1 MSDST
6 DAILQAAFDLI
17 EKGELEQAQI
27 ALAPLLETEPDNP
40 ALWWIYAHAVTDSQS
55 GLQAIDRV
63 LQLDPDYP
71 GARELREQADL
82 AQSGSAAT
90 ATASVQADDD
100 EPGDIDDWEDLQ
112 PAVERTAQNRKIGR
126 GLALAAVAVLVIAAG
141 LLLALSDEV
150 DIAFLTALIAPSPPP
165 QIAVISVST
174 ETADSPTAAPTEDAA
189 STPTEINESPTSAPT
204 GDDSPTLAP
213 TKTES
218 PTPAP
223 TETESP
229 AAASET
235 VAFITL
241 VSDAMS
247 NVEIDETGSGFRIT
261 ELGNTLVFHVCA
273 VPGPQFQTR
282 LGSVMNAVASLDASV
297 PENAEAIAVS
307 LVNCAD
313 EDATPRAVGVERD
326 IIQSYANEEIDA
338 RDFQRS
344 WQALP

>member
-27 ALAPLLETEPDNP
+27 ALAPLLETENDNP
-40 ALWWIYAHAVTDSQS
+40 DLWWIYAHAAADSQS
-55 GLQAIDRV
+55 GLQALDRV

-82 AQSGSAAT
+82 AQSGSAA
-90 ATASVQADDD
+90 ATASAQVDDD
-100 EPGDIDDWEDLQ
+100 ASGDIDDWEDLQ
-112 PAVERTAQNRKIGR
+112 PAVEQTAQSRKIGR
-126 GLALAAVAVLVIAAG
+126 TLTLAVAAVLVIIVG
-141 LLLALSDEV
+141 LLLVLSDEV

-165 QIAVISVST
+165 QITVVSVST

-189 STPTEINESPTSAPT
+189 ITPTEI
-204 GDDSPTLAP
+204 D
-213 TKTES
+213 ES

-229 AAASET
+229 TAAPTETEIPTVAPET

-241 VSDAMS
+241 VADAMA
-247 NVEIDETGSGFRIT
+247 NVEIDETDSGFRIT

-282 LGSVMNAVASLDASV
+282 LGSVMNAVASLDASI
-297 PENAEAIAVS
+297 PEDAEAIAVS

-313 EDATPRAVGVERD
+313 EDAVPRAVGVERD
-326 IIQSYANEEIDA
+326 MIQSYANEEIDA

>member
-27 ALAPLLETEPDNP
+27 ALAPLLETENDNP
-40 ALWWIYAHAVTDSQS
+40 DLWWIYAHAAVDSQS
-55 GLQAIDRV
+55 GLQAVDRV
-63 LQLDPDYP
+63 LQLAPDYP

-82 AQSGSAAT
+82 AQSGAAAAT
-90 ATASVQADDD
+90 VSAQADDG
-100 EPGDIDDWEDLQ
+100 EPGAIDDWEDLQ

-126 GLALAAVAVLVIAAG
+126 SLTLAVAAVLVIVVG
-141 LLLALSDEV
+141 LLLVLSDEV

-165 QIAVISVST
+165 QITVISVST
-174 ETADSPTAAPTEDAA
+174 ETDDSPTAAPTEDAA
-189 STPTEINESPTSAPT
+189 ITPTEIDESPTA
-204 GDDSPTLAP
+204 
-213 TKTES
+213 
-218 PTPAP
+218 AP

-229 AAASET
+229 TAAPTETEIPAAAAPET
-235 VAFITL
+235 AAFITL
-241 VSDAMS
+241 VADAMA
-247 NVEIDETGSGFRIT
+247 NVEIDETASGFRIT

-282 LGSVMNAVASLDASV
+282 LGSAMNAVASLDANI

-307 LVNCAD
+307 LLNCAD
-313 EDATPRAVGVERD
+313 EDATPRAVGVERG

>member
-27 ALAPLLETEPDNP
+27 ALAPLLETENDNP
-40 ALWWIYAHAVTDSQS
+40 DLWWIYAHAAADSQS
-55 GLQAIDRV
+55 GLQALDRV

-82 AQSGSAAT
+82 ARSGTMEAAMASA
-90 ATASVQADDD
+90 QADDD
-100 EPGDIDDWEDLQ
+100 SPGDIDDWEDLQ
-112 PAVERTAQNRKIGR
+112 PAVERTAQNRRIGR
-126 GLALAAVAVLVIAAG
+126 TLTLAVAAVLVIIVS
-141 LLLALSDEV
+141 LLLVLSDEV

-165 QIAVISVST
+165 QIAVVSVST

-189 STPTEINESPTSAPT
+189 ITPTEIDE
-204 GDDSPTLAP
+204 SPTLAP
-213 TKTES
+213 TETES

-223 TETESP
+223 TETEIP
-229 AAASET
+229 AAAPET
-235 VAFITL
+235 AAFIAL
-241 VSDAMS
+241 VADAMA
-247 NVEIDETGSGFRIT
+247 NVEIDETDSGFRIT

-282 LGSVMNAVASLDASV
+282 LGSVMNAVASLDASI
-297 PENAEAIAVS
+297 PEDAEAIAVS
-307 LVNCAD
+307 LINCAD
-313 EDATPRAVGVERD
+313 EDAVPRAVGVERD
-326 IIQSYANEEIDA
+326 MIQSYANEEIDA

>member
-27 ALAPLLETEPDNP
+27 ALAPLLETENDNP
-40 ALWWIYAHAVTDSQS
+40 DLWWIYAHAAVDSQS
-55 GLQAIDRV
+55 GLQALDRV

-82 AQSGSAAT
+82 ARSGAAPT
-90 ATASVQADDD
+90 TASAQADDD

-112 PAVERTAQNRKIGR
+112 PDVERTAQNRRIGR
-126 GLALAAVAVLVIAAG
+126 SLTLAVAAVLVIIVG
-141 LLLALSDEV
+141 LLLVLSDEV

-165 QIAVISVST
+165 QITVISVST

-189 STPTEINESPTSAPT
+189 ITPTEIDESPTV
-204 GDDSPTLAP
+204 
-213 TKTES
+213 
-218 PTPAP
+218 AP

-229 AAASET
+229 TLAPTETEIPAAAPET
-235 VAFITL
+235 AAFITL
-241 VSDAMS
+241 VSDAMA
-247 NVEIDETGSGFRIT
+247 NVEIDETASGFRIT
-261 ELGNTLVFHVCA
+261 ALGNTLVFHVCA

-307 LVNCAD
+307 LLNCAD

-326 IIQSYANEEIDA
+326 MIQSYANEEIDA

>member
-27 ALAPLLETEPDNP
+27 ALAPLLETENDNP
-40 ALWWIYAHAVTDSQS
+40 DLWWIYAHAAADSQS
-55 GLQAIDRV
+55 GLQALDRV

-82 AQSGSAAT
+82 AQSGSAAA
-90 ATASVQADDD
+90 ATASAQADDD

-126 GLALAAVAVLVIAAG
+126 TLTLTVAAVLVIIVG
-141 LLLALSDEV
+141 LLLVLSDEV

-174 ETADSPTAAPTEDAA
+174 ETANSPTAAPTEDAA
-189 STPTEINESPTSAPT
+189 ITPTEIDESPTSAPT
-204 GDDSPTLAP
+204 
-213 TKTES
+213 
-218 PTPAP
+218 
-223 TETESP
+223 ETEIP
-229 AAASET
+229 AAVPET
-235 VAFITL
+235 AAFIAL
-241 VSDAMS
+241 VADAMA
-247 NVEIDETGSGFRIT
+247 NVEIDETDSGFRIT

-282 LGSVMNAVASLDASV
+282 LGSVMNAVASLDASI
-297 PENAEAIAVS
+297 PEDAEAIAVS

-313 EDATPRAVGVERD
+313 EDAVPRAVGVERD
-326 IIQSYANEEIDA
+326 MIQSYANEEIDA

>member
-27 ALAPLLETEPDNP
+27 ALAPLLETENDNP
-40 ALWWIYAHAVTDSQS
+40 DLWWIYAHAAADSQS
-55 GLQAIDRV
+55 GLQALDRV

-82 AQSGSAAT
+82 ARSGTMEAAT
-90 ATASVQADDD
+90 ASAQADDD
-100 EPGDIDDWEDLQ
+100 SPGDIDDWEDLQ

-126 GLALAAVAVLVIAAG
+126 TLTLTVAAVLVIIVG
-141 LLLALSDEV
+141 LLLVLSDEV

-165 QIAVISVST
+165 QIAVVSVST
-174 ETADSPTAAPTEDAA
+174 ETSDSPTAAPTEDAA
-189 STPTEINESPTSAPT
+189 ITPTEI
-204 GDDSPTLAP
+204 D
-213 TKTES
+213 ES

-229 AAASET
+229 TSAPTETEIPAAAPET
-235 VAFITL
+235 AAFIAL
-241 VSDAMS
+241 VADAMA
-247 NVEIDETGSGFRIT
+247 NVEIDETDSGFRIT

-282 LGSVMNAVASLDASV
+282 LGSVMNAVASLDASI
-297 PENAEAIAVS
+297 PEDAEAIAVS

-313 EDATPRAVGVERD
+313 EDAVPRAVGVERD
-326 IIQSYANEEIDA
+326 MIQSYANEEIDA

>member
-82 AQSGSAAT
+82 ARPA

-126 GLALAAVAVLVIAAG
+126 GLALAVAAALIIAAG
-141 LLLALSDEV
+141 LLLVLSDEV

-189 STPTEINESPTSAPT
+189 VTPTEINE
-204 GDDSPTLAP
+204 SPTLAP

-223 TETESP
+223 TETEIP
-229 AAASET
+229 EAAAPET

-241 VSDAMS
+241 VSGAMS
-247 NVEIDETGSGFRIT
+247 NIEIDETDSGFRIT

-282 LGSVMNAVASLDASV
+282 LGSVMNAVASLDASI

-313 EDATPRAVGVERD
+313 EDAVPRAVGVERG

>member
-27 ALAPLLETEPDNP
+27 ALAPLLETENDNP
-40 ALWWIYAHAVTDSQS
+40 DLWWIYAHAAADSQS
-55 GLQAIDRV
+55 GLQALDRV

-82 AQSGSAAT
+82 AQSDSVAA

-100 EPGDIDDWEDLQ
+100 APGDIDDWEDLQ
-112 PAVERTAQNRKIGR
+112 PAVERTAQSRKIGR
-126 GLALAAVAVLVIAAG
+126 TLTLAVAAVLVIVVG
-141 LLLALSDEV
+141 LLLVLSDEV

-165 QIAVISVST
+165 QITVISVST

-189 STPTEINESPTSAPT
+189 ITPTEI
-204 GDDSPTLAP
+204 D
-213 TKTES
+213 ES

-223 TETESP
+223 TETEIPATAAPTETEIP
-229 AAASET
+229 AAVAPET

-241 VSDAMS
+241 VSDAMA
-247 NVEIDETGSGFRIT
+247 NVEIDETDSGFRIT

-282 LGSVMNAVASLDASV
+282 LGSVMNAVASLDASI
-297 PENAEAIAVS
+297 PEDAEAIAVS
-307 LVNCAD
+307 LMNCAD

-326 IIQSYANEEIDA
+326 MIQSYANEEIDA

>member
-27 ALAPLLETEPDNP
+27 ALAPLLETENDNP
-40 ALWWIYAHAVTDSQS
+40 DLWWIYAHAAADSQS
-55 GLQAIDRV
+55 GLQALDRV

-82 AQSGSAAT
+82 ARSGSAAA

-100 EPGDIDDWEDLQ
+100 APGDIDDWEDLQ
-112 PAVERTAQNRKIGR
+112 PAVERTAQSRRIGR
-126 GLALAAVAVLVIAAG
+126 TLTLTVAAVLVIIVG
-141 LLLALSDEV
+141 LLLVLSDEV

-165 QIAVISVST
+165 QITVISVST

-189 STPTEINESPTSAPT
+189 ITPTEI
-204 GDDSPTLAP
+204 D
-213 TKTES
+213 ES

-229 AAASET
+229 TPAPTETEIPAAPET
-235 VAFITL
+235 AAFIAL
-241 VSDAMS
+241 VSDALA
-247 NVEIDETGSGFRIT
+247 NVEIDETDSGFRIT

-282 LGSVMNAVASLDASV
+282 LGSVMNAVASLDASI
-297 PENAEAIAVS
+297 PEDAEAIAVS

-313 EDATPRAVGVERD
+313 EDAVPRAVGVERD
-326 IIQSYANEEIDA
+326 MIQSYANEEIDA

>member
-55 GLQAIDRV
+55 GLQAVDRV

-82 AQSGSAAT
+82 ARPAAT
-90 ATASVQADDD
+90 ASIQADDD

-126 GLALAAVAVLVIAAG
+126 GLALAVAAALVIAAG

-189 STPTEINESPTSAPT
+189 STPTEINESPT
-204 GDDSPTLAP
+204 LAP

-223 TETESP
+223 TETEIP
-229 AAASET
+229 AAAAPET

-241 VSDAMS
+241 VSDAIS
-247 NVEIDETGSGFRIT
+247 NIEIDETGSGFRIT

-344 WQALP
+344 WKALP